1 MFEYRNSKEIFTGSA
16 YPELK
21 KQNSLPVSNHSF
33 SGRKPS
39 LSQFIY
45 AKK

>member
-1 MFEYRNSKEIFTGSA
+1 MLEYRSSEEIFTGSDDPDQKA
-16 YPELK
+16 KLA
-21 KQNSLPVSNHSF
+21 VSNHSF